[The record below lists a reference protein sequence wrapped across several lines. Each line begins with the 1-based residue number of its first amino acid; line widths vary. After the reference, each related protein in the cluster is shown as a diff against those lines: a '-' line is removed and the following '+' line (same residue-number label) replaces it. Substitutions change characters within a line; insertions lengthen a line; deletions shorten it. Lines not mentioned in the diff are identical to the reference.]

1 MSGMKHSNGKH
12 FSPDKSWYQNRRN
25 AEIGRFAESGYF
37 AFVEEAQGVQ
47 RLRQQRKKLRAAY
60 PDNAEFKARFD
71 EVDFDRAW
79 DHFHHG
85 AGFLT
90 NALME
95 LDERPFTELAE
106 AIKAFKDFKESGGA
120 QRSRRDVLDVAMEVG
135 AYPVVSLEHDEGKGY
150 LACIKVWGTCFFY
163 DAKANSMLT
172 TRRARAT
179 AMGSGRA
186 NLVARFLLR
195 DACIREPMRK
205 AAKLTLKEFKAK
217 AEEIW
222 QRNERFMEQLR
233 VENGVER
240 KSRQRNAVDDR
251 VLRQFLTDFGILL
264 KPDKVGRP
272 RKQPAKKRG

>member
-1 MSGMKHSNGKH
+1 MKHTNGKH
-12 FSPDKSWYQNRRN
+12 FGPDKSWYQNRRN
-25 AEIGRFAESGYF
+25 AAVGRFAESGYF
-37 AFVEEAQGVQ
+37 AFVEEAQEVE
-47 RLRQQRKKLRAAY
+47 RLRQHRKKMHDAY
-60 PDNAEFKARFD
+60 PDKEEFKAHFD
-71 EVDFDRAW
+71 EEDFERAW
-79 DHFHHG
+79 NNFHHG

-90 NALME
+90 NALMK

-106 AIKAFKDFKESGGA
+106 AIKAFKDFKESGAA
-120 QRSRRDVLDVAMEVG
+120 QPSRRDVLDVAMEVG

-163 DAKANSMLT
+163 DAKAKSMLT
-172 TRRARAT
+172 IRRARAT

-195 DACIREPMRK
+195 DACIREPIRK
-205 AAKLTLKEFKAK
+205 AAMLTVKEFKAR

-233 VENGVER
+233 IENGVER
-240 KSRQRNAVDDR
+240 KSRHRNAIDDR
-251 VLRQFLTDFGILL
+251 VLRQFLADFGILL